1 MLLTK
6 EFEFAKKALDQSKV
20 ISFPTETVM
29 GLGVYFDDY
38 QAYQLLNNIKGRPEN
53 KPYTLMLSDVS
64 DIEKYAYVT
73 ERDKKIIDAFMPG
86 PITILLNNRN
96 NVPGYV
102 THNTGIIGL
111 RIPDIK
117 SVRDFIR
124 YCNKPLLVPSA
135 NKSGNKPALTSLE
148 VKEIFGDELGYII
161 TGEAAGGVPST
172 IIDLSGEEVKI
183 VREGP
188 ISLDDIKKVL

>member
-1 MLLTK
+1 
-6 EFEFAKKALDQSKV
+6 
-20 ISFPTETVM
+20 
-29 GLGVYFDDY
+29 
-38 QAYQLLNNIKGRPEN
+38 
-53 KPYTLMLSDVS
+53 
-64 DIEKYAYVT
+64 
-73 ERDKKIIDAFMPG
+73 MPG

-135 NKSGNKPALTSLE
+135 NKSGNKPALTSFE

-161 TGEAAGGVPST
+161 TGEAAGGIPST